1 MRAEAARWLGRWSPK
16 GKIRESGPWQVPGLG
31 KAPLT
36 VEELEVLKR
45 AVE

>member
-31 KAPLT
+31 K
-36 VEELEVLKR
+36 ELEVLKR